1 MPTQAKKDGNARH
14 IAKLDVIKVQPYKE
28 EGAAIRA
35 AAAAAGQSVQAYI
48 LQAVR
53 AQMERERAGGGVTGT
68 GAVSIFPDGEDTS
81 SAVVDVSPTQD
92 KESSPAEHH
101 EGEDLPS

>member
-1 MPTQAKKDGNARH
+1 MALSQAKKASDARH

-35 AAAAAGQSVQAYI
+35 AAAAAGKSVQGYI

-53 AQMERERAGGGVTGT
+53 EKMERDAT
-68 GAVSIFPDGEDTS
+68 
-81 SAVVDVSPTQD
+81 
-92 KESSPAEHH
+92 ESK
-101 EGEDLPS
+101 